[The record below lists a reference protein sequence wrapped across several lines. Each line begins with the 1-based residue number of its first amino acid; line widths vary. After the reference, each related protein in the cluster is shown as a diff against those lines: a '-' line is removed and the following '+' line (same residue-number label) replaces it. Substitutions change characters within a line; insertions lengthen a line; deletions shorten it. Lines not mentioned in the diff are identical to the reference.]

1 MSYFCITKY
10 TIKSILFLE
19 VKNKKKFVIC
29 LRAGAVEVC
38 TVMKTAKKK
47 KKSPLDWPNS
57 VEIIPVNI
65 FFSASFPLDVK
76 CVFLY

>member
-1 MSYFCITKY
+1 MF
-10 TIKSILFLE
+10 KSGCSRSLYSDE
-19 VKNKKKFVIC
+19 D
-29 LRAGAVEVC
+29 R
-38 TVMKTAKKK
+38 KKK